1 MFEMLCDFNDV
12 WNVCWFDFDVLFLT
26 CIFKFQSIQQID
38 LCAWFCNCESPSTK
52 FFDNV
57 CITKLK
63 IKSNRMIWI
72 AKQNKSRLIVV
83 LFKKQ
88 NSPFN
93 ILMSNNIF
101 RPIELFRSKYQLLLL
116 NIRKMCVTIKCFDCN
131 QRVKNYSWKSAH

>member
-1 MFEMLCDFNDV
+1 
-12 WNVCWFDFDVLFLT
+12 
-26 CIFKFQSIQQID
+26 
-38 LCAWFCNCESPSTK
+38 
-52 FFDNV
+52 
-57 CITKLK
+57 
-63 IKSNRMIWI
+63 MIWI

-131 QRVKNYSWKSAH
+131 QRVKNYS